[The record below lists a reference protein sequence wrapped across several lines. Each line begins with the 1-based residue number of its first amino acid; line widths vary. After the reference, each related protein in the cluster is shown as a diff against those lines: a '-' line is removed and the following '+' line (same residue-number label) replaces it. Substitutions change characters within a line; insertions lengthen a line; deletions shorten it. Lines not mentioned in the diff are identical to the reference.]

1 MSSVIAFRQKQ
12 KVQDWSNAELAELYR
27 VVDILSRAG
36 VAIDTDKGLS
46 DEGDPWFVFCRAD
59 TGDVIVHFARIG
71 NQFVAVSAVT
81 DDVVRGPNFRKIAEA
96 LVNRQPLVLPA
107 PAPGQKLFLHPT
119 VLLTALVATTLAQ
132 MKSWDG
138 KEFAVSE
145 QIGVAAP
152 VKSLESLTETL
163 KSTVMDALH
172 ILFRSGP
179 YPGDLKPGHSEHA
192 HANVF
197 NTPGLGLGNLSLA
210 SVVAF
215 AISVIQGSISQDED
229 GVTRLAGLS
238 QDGGDV
244 SAKPASV
251 QVSAPPAWELHDQQV
266 KHDKDNPIE
275 IREQAPVK
283 VTPRETV
290 VVEKSEKLIIA
301 DEADHTAG
309 VAKPALQEPPASQLH
324 ADAGVEHVK
333 PAVHQVE
340 AKEAQAE
347 RTGAPE
353 PVAVLFTPPK
363 EMNTSAL
370 PLSFSFSEISREA
383 IEILFVSVSGRKSPS
398 SDGSDGRQIALVNT
412 EDRLDGGDNGI
423 SAAPARTEAIK
434 ASDIV
439 FAGGNPEALSR
450 LNVITNFVNSTA
462 SEISGPVTFSDA
474 LSSYWSGDKA
484 LTLVVFDSNN
494 LPLNIFSFTNNVL
507 FIEDSQVKGFDAAGH
522 IDSAVHLD
530 LANGGE
536 VTLLGVIN
544 LPPIAHA

>member
-145 QIGVAAP
+145 QMGEAAP

-215 AISVIQGSISQDED
+215 AISVIQGSISPDED

-507 FIEDSQVKGFDAAGH
+507 FIEDSQVKGFDVAGH
-522 IDSAVHLD
+522 MGSAVHLD

>member
-107 PAPGQKLFLHPT
+107 PAPGQKLFLHPS

-145 QIGVAAP
+145 QMGEAAP

-179 YPGDLKPGHSEHA
+179 YPGDLKPGHSENA

-215 AISVIQGSISQDED
+215 AISVIQGSISPDED

-244 SAKPASV
+244 SAKSASV
-251 QVSAPPAWELHDQQV
+251 QASAPPAWELHDQQM

-283 VTPRETV
+283 ATPRETV
-290 VVEKSEKLIIA
+290 VVEKGEKLIIA
-301 DEADHTAG
+301 DEADQAAG
-309 VAKPALQEPPASQLH
+309 GAKPALQELPASQLH
-324 ADAGVEHVK
+324 ADAGVAHMK
-333 PAVHQVE
+333 PAAHQAEV
-340 AKEAQAE
+340 KEAQAE

-370 PLSFSFSEISREA
+370 PLRFNFSEISREA
-383 IEILFVSVSGRKSPS
+383 IEILFVSVSGGNGPS
-398 SDGSDGRQIALVNT
+398 SDGRQIALVNI
-412 EDRLDGGDNGI
+412 EGRLDGGDNGI